1 MARSPSN
8 GKCTGPT
15 LQIRLLLARDTVLQP
30 ARAPQG
36 RAPDSSN
43 RLTSSSSSSSTT
55 AGVLHAETGFPSV
68 GTELL
73 LEVISASGLS
83 RSVSS
88 VRQTPIFQNENYTA
102 NFLQGRN
109 GNENLRG
116 CDIHGFMGGTLA
128 KAHIS
133 VSRM

>member
-1 MARSPSN
+1 MVYETKTKQDPISAAPRQRMIGWNS
-8 GKCTGPT
+8 
-15 LQIRLLLARDTVLQP
+15 DVLTTP
-30 ARAPQG
+30 ARLWP
-36 RAPDSSN
+36 
-43 RLTSSSSSSSTT
+43 
-55 AGVLHAETGFPSV
+55 
-68 GTELL
+68 
-73 LEVISASGLS
+73 
-83 RSVSS
+83 
-88 VRQTPIFQNENYTA
+88 YTA